1 MLLRHSLLYF
11 VGRGVP
17 GVIGFFTL
25 AVYTRLLPPELYGRY
40 VLVLAGVSLA
50 TAVLFQW
57 LRLGLLRFLPA
68 YGDQPGPLLATL
80 LRGYGAMAGLGLVLA
95 GLALVLAPDPT
106 WRGLILLALPL
117 LWVQGWFDLN
127 LNLMQSQ
134 LAPTRYGVLMLV
146 KAVLALTCGTGLI
159 LLGFGAAGPLL
170 ALILA
175 MLLPGLVS
183 AWTVW
188 WGLGWPRPAPGLAR
202 QLLAYGLPLTATVAL
217 NFVIASSDRF
227 LVAWFL
233 GTEAAGTYAA
243 GYDLGW
249 LAVTSLMLIVN
260 LAGYPLV
267 IRAMEGAGPAAA
279 QVQLRQNGLLLV
291 AVALPTLAFVVM
303 LAPNIA
309 RVVLGAPFRAD
320 GARLLPWIALAAFL
334 AGARLYYAN
343 LAFQLS
349 RSTLGQLW
357 VSLAAALLNLGL
369 NWLWIPR
376 FGLLGAAWAT
386 LAAYG
391 LALILGWWLGR
402 RVFPLPMLPAD
413 ALKPLGATLAMALA
427 LWPCRAWLGPLAL
440 AAQVG
445 LGVLAYALALGLLDV
460 IFGRGRLLR
469 LLRHGAQSPAVP
481 GQVAERG
488 PNPV

>member
-1 MLLRHSLLYF
+1 
-11 VGRGVP
+11 
-17 GVIGFFTL
+17 
-25 AVYTRLLPPELYGRY
+25 
-40 VLVLAGVSLA
+40 
-50 TAVLFQW
+50 
-57 LRLGLLRFLPA
+57 
-68 YGDQPGPLLATL
+68 
-80 LRGYGAMAGLGLVLA
+80 
-95 GLALVLAPDPT
+95 
-106 WRGLILLALPL
+106 
-117 LWVQGWFDLN
+117 
-127 LNLMQSQ
+127 
-134 LAPTRYGVLMLV
+134 
-146 KAVLALTCGTGLI
+146 
-159 LLGFGAAGPLL
+159 
-170 ALILA
+170 
-175 MLLPGLVS
+175 
-183 AWTVW
+183 
-188 WGLGWPRPAPGLAR
+188 
-202 QLLAYGLPLTATVAL
+202 LLAYGLPLTATVAL

-249 LAVTSLMLIVN
+249 LAVTTLMLIVN

-279 QVQLRQNGLLLV
+279 QVQLQQNGLLLV
-291 AVALPTLAFVVM
+291 AVALPTVALVVM

-349 RSTLGQLW
+349 RNTLGQLW

-386 LAAYG
+386 LLAYG
-391 LALILGWWLGR
+391 LALILGWWFGR

-427 LWPCRAWLGPLAL
+427 LWPWRAGLGPLAL

-445 LGVLAYALALGLLDV
+445 LGLLAYALALGLLDM

-469 LLRHGAQSPAVP
+469 RLRQGPHSPAVS